1 MPEEQEKSESAVVV
15 EQLQA
20 DDSDVKKKAY
30 SIVFGVIE

>member
-1 MPEEQEKSESAVVV
+1 MPDDQEKSESAVIV

-30 SIVFGVIE
+30 SNVVGVIL